1 MEKSAEE
8 LLDTEW
14 WRADPAEFITDL
26 QEIETLVRRLSAQS
40 LRAITVAESRGIAPS
55 AGYLSLGLLLRDAL
69 RITAADAQRRMVHA
83 EALDRHPVLAQ
94 AASDGTLG
102 TDHIAVITST
112 LADLPD
118 SLPPEE
124 ADRAEHRIV
133 ATAKLLDSRTLRA
146 EGRRLVYDYDQ
157 DGREPVDEPLRHSDN
172 ELNYH
177 VGRSGKVSFRGM
189 LEPEVGAA
197 FTALLSPLAK
207 PRPSEDQPDLRSA
220 EERRGDAF
228 AEIVV
233 LAANAAK
240 APVEGGERPH
250 ITVTMPL

>member
-26 QEIETLVRRLSAQS
+26 HEIETLVRRLSAHS
-40 LRAITVAESRGIAPS
+40 LRAITIAESRGIALS
-55 AGYLSLGLLLRDAL
+55 AGYLSLGLLLRDTL
-69 RITAADAQRRMVHA
+69 RITAADATRRITHA
-83 EALDRHPVLAQ
+83 QALDRHPALAQ
-94 AASDGTLG
+94 AATDGALG
-102 TDHIAVITST
+102 TDHLAVITST
-112 LADLPD
+112 LAGLPD
-118 SLPPEE
+118 NLPPEE
-124 ADRAEHRIV
+124 ADRAENRIV
-133 ATAKLLDSRTLRA
+133 AKARLLDSRTLRA
-146 EGRRLVYDYDQ
+146 AGRRLVYDYDQ
-157 DGREPVDEPLRHSDN
+157 DGPEPADEPLRHSDN

-177 VGRSGKVSFRGM
+177 VGHSGKVSFRGM